1 MSKEKSSLDLIEFLA
16 LAPYRLLG
24 NRVSRISFLFKGLE
38 KQLQRADIKVDFQ
51 AYVALILFFSFMSG
65 LSVFAMV
72 ILTSLLL
79 GATLTSV
86 LLVSSIVGVASG
98 ILFFVLLY
106 FYPSM
111 QVGTRRRILEEELP
125 YVASH
130 MAVLSK
136 ANMPPER
143 IFRSMTL
150 IQDMGVR
157 SIAAEESKNII
168 RDVNFLG
175 YDIIS
180 AMEERIRSSP
190 SPRFVDFLD
199 GFVAVTRSGGDLTN
213 YFLTSAKVFMDGA
226 RIAARRLVETLGGI
240 AETYVSLMVVFP
252 LLVIIMLSVMGIIGG
267 TIGGF
272 SATFLMQ
279 LITYLMIPA
288 FALILLLLLDSVM
301 PPR

>member
-1 MSKEKSSLDLIEFLA
+1 VSEKEDSPGFVQFLS

-24 NRVSRISFLFKGLE
+24 NKVNRISFLFKGLE
-38 KQLQRADIKVDFQ
+38 KQLPRADIKVDFK
-51 AYVALILFFSFMSG
+51 AYVSLTLSFSFISG
-65 LSVFAMV
+65 LSIFAVVF
-72 ILTSLLL
+72 LTSLLV
-79 GATLTSV
+79 GATLAIA
-86 LLVSSIVGVASG
+86 LLVASIVGLMSG
-98 ILFFVLLY
+98 ILFFGILY
-106 FYPSM
+106 SYPSM

-168 RDVNFLG
+168 RDVGFLG
-175 YDIIS
+175 YDILS
-180 AMEERIRSSP
+180 AMEERIRNSP

-199 GFVAVTRSGGDLTN
+199 GFISVTRSGGDLTN
-213 YFLTSAKVFMDGA
+213 YFLSSARVFMDGA
-226 RIAARRLVETLGGI
+226 RISARRLVETLGGI

-252 LLVIIMLSVMGIIGG
+252 LLVIIMLSIMGIIGG
-267 TIGGF
+267 GIGGF

-279 LITYLMIPA
+279 LITYLAIPA
-288 FALILLLLLDSVM
+288 FALILLLLLDSIM

>member
-1 MSKEKSSLDLIEFLA
+1 VSKEKSSLNLIEFLA

-24 NRVSRISFLFKGLE
+24 NRVGRISFLFKGLE
-38 KQLQRADIKVDFQ
+38 KQLQKADIKVDFQ
-51 AYVALILFFSFMSG
+51 AYVTIILFFSFMSG
-65 LSVFAMV
+65 LSVFVMV
-72 ILTSLLL
+72 FLTSLLL
-79 GATLTSV
+79 GATLTMV

-98 ILFFVLLY
+98 GLFFVLLY

-180 AMEERIRSSP
+180 AMEERIRNSP
-190 SPRFVDFLD
+190 SPKFVDFLD
-199 GFVAVTRSGGDLTN
+199 GFIASSRSGGDLTN

-252 LLVIIMLSVMGIIGG
+252 LLVIIMLSIMGIIGG
-267 TIGGF
+267 NIGGF

-288 FALILLLLLDSVM
+288 FALILLLMLDSIM